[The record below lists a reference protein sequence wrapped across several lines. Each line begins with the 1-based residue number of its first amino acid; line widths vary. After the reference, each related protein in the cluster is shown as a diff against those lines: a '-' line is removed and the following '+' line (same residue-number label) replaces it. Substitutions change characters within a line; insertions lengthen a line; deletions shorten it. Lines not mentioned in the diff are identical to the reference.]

1 MQGFEQGPWGTPST
15 KRLASRH
22 RLGVC
27 EMADFLSRHQLQ
39 SRVECSL
46 FDNRTLAEPSG
57 VHAILVAAS
66 TALVVDIL
74 SDRVEQTPSRAF
86 GCFQLCPSAMT
97 VIQAQHLR

>member
-1 MQGFEQGPWGTPST
+1 MQGFEQSPWGTPST

-46 FDNRTLAEPSG
+46 FDDRTLAKPG
-57 VHAILVAAS
+57 CVHTVLAAAS

-74 SDRVEQTPSRAF
+74 SDRVEQTPGGAF
-86 GCFQLCPSAMT
+86 GRFQFGPSAMPF
-97 VIQAQHLR
+97 IH